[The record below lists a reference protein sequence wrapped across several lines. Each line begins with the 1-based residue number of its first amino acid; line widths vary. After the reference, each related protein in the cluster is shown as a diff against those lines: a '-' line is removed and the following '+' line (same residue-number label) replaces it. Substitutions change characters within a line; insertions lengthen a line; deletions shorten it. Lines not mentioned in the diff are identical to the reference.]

1 MTEKEK
7 MLQDKMHDANSEYDQ
22 LHSSDEKSTEGA
34 FTKDAG
40 KNGKSRTSRTIQQLL
55 VSPAG

>member
-22 LHSSDEKSTEGA
+22 LHSSDEKRRKELLQKMLGKTG
-34 FTKDAG
+34 KAG
-40 KNGKSRTSRTIQQLL
+40 HPGQFSSCW
-55 VSPAG
+55 